1 MTDRNLPMSFA
12 RGCLVF
18 AACAVLGFVLA
29 GCTTTTTTVRVT
41 DAKGGMTETVT
52 TTKASDTAA
61 LALAGQIATAYAPR
75 GMVVRSEKS
84 SSDLGRILRGKPI
97 TKEEIANRWK
107 PEP

>member
-1 MTDRNLPMSFA
+1 MRAAGIFFLT
-12 RGCLVF
+12 LV
-18 AACAVLGFVLA
+18 LLA
-29 GCTTTTTTVRVT
+29 FILAFCGCTTTTTTVRVT

-52 TTKASDTAA
+52 ITKASDGAA

-84 SSDLGRILRGKPI
+84 SSDLGRILRGRPI

-107 PEP
+107 PLKP